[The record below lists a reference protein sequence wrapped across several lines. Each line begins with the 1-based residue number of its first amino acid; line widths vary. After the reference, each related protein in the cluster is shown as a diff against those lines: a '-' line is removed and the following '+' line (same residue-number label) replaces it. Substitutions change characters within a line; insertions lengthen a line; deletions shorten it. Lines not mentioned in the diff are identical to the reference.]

1 MKPTVLFVI
10 LMLGMWFS
18 CQSPA
23 AESENDQEQIQEDS
37 LSATE
42 PKEFKIKDPC
52 DLITAEEMMQ
62 FTALDSSQKMTVES
76 KVLTY
81 PTCVYRWEN
90 ILVKTKTFDLG
101 EEVVLDL
108 PAQVNIVLLR
118 DKKTDDYQRAI
129 KTYVDQI
136 ELSAIGEM
144 AVWGDRLSQLTF
156 FSEDHIFHVYV
167 NVSETIDVNRQ
178 IAKDIAQKIV
188 LSL

>member
-1 MKPTVLFVI
+1 MKRSRLFLFSCLLI
-10 LMLGMWFS
+10 GYS
-18 CQSPA
+18 CQSADPSTENENA
-23 AESENDQEQIQEDS
+23 QTIEEPLAPVEPESIR
-37 LSATE
+37 
-42 PKEFKIKDPC
+42 IKDPC
-52 DLITAEEMMQ
+52 DLISAEEMLQ

-167 NVSETIDVNRQ
+167 NVSETIDVNRE